1 MTPVDSSRGSVE
13 DGTRDMAVGSGQEAE
28 ESLSSDSVVAPDA
41 VVDPSSKPSRRR
53 AALEALLVAALVTGI
68 VTAGSAVLPDK
79 YVATVVG
86 FVFLG
91 ATWALVWR
99 ADDLRV
105 EAAGLALG
113 GIVLPGKL
121 DLPRLTRSVLV
132 ASGWALLLAAI
143 TFVPF
148 FFGWRYVWHPRGSFA
163 LHVVP
168 MDALNEVFGQL
179 VIIAL
184 PEEAFYRGYLQ
195 SRLDEA
201 LPGFGWRTDPTTGAK
216 VPIRLR
222 VLGASIGP
230 SLLVTSV
237 IFALGHFATIREPA
251 RLAVFFPSLLF
262 GWLRYRTKGVSAGI
276 AFHAM
281 CNVFSEMLGKG
292 FRVY

>member
-1 MTPVDSSRGSVE
+1 MA
-13 DGTRDMAVGSGQEAE
+13 TR
-28 ESLSSDSVVAPDA
+28 
-41 VVDPSSKPSRRR
+41 
-53 AALEALLVAALVTGI
+53 ALAEALGVAALVTAV
-68 VTAGSAVLPDK
+68 VTVASAVLPDK

-99 ADDLRV
+99 GDDQGV

-113 GIVLPGKL
+113 GIVLPGKI
-121 DLPRLTRSVLV
+121 DVGRLVRSVTQAL
-132 ASGWALLLAAI
+132 GWALVLAAI

-148 FFGWRYVWHPRGSFA
+148 FFGWRYFWHPRGAFA
-163 LHVVP
+163 LHVNAL
-168 MDALNEVFGQL
+168 DALNEVFGQL

-201 LPGFGWRTDPTTGAK
+201 LPGFGWRKDPSTGEM
-216 VPIRLR
+216 VPTRLR
-222 VLGASIGP
+222 AFGASVGP
-230 SLLVTSV
+230 SLLVTSL
-237 IFALGHFATIREPA
+237 IFALGHLATIREPA

-262 GWLRYRTKGVSAGI
+262 GWLRYRTKGIGAGI

>member
-1 MTPVDSSRGSVE
+1 VKLEERQTATQTTTQTATETTRSPGAGPAAETTSSS
-13 DGTRDMAVGSGQEAE
+13 
-28 ESLSSDSVVAPDA
+28 ESERTAPA
-41 VVDPSSKPSRRR
+41 GRR
-53 AALEALLVAALVTGI
+53 LLVEALGVAALVTGI
-68 VTAGSAVLPDK
+68 VTAASAVLPDK

-99 ADDLRV
+99 GDDQRV

-121 DLPRLTRSVLV
+121 DVARLVRSS
-132 ASGWALLLAAI
+132 AQAIGWALVLAAI

-148 FFGWRYVWHPRGSFA
+148 FFGWRYFWHPKGSFA
-163 LHVVP
+163 LHVEP
-168 MDALNEVFGQL
+168 LEALNEVFGQL

-195 SRLDEA
+195 SRLDA
-201 LPGFGWRTDPTTGAK
+201 AMPGFGLRRQKGTGEL
-216 VPIRLR
+216 VPARFNIF
-222 VLGASIGP
+222 GASVGP
-230 SLLVTSV
+230 ALLVTSLV
-237 IFALGHFATIREPA
+237 FALGHFATIREPA

-262 GWLRYRTKGVSAGI
+262 GWLRYRTKGIGAGI

-281 CNVFSEMLGKG
+281 CNVFSEMLGRG